1 MPLTIKS
8 PEAIV
13 SSNLVVS
20 ELRIL
25 NPEILLLLISIVLDI
40 SSISLT
46 GVLVSTGKGKEL
58 IYL

>member
-1 MPLTIKS
+1 MLVIPLTIKS

-25 NPEILLLLISIVLDI
+25 NPEILLLLISIVLVI
-40 SSISLT
+40 
-46 GVLVSTGKGKEL
+46 VL
-58 IYL
+58 